1 MPKNT
6 KKGRGHPTKPGK
18 KLSLPTINLSCLWK
32 EMNSLRKK
40 RENYCSHYTKN
51 YCVSPEK
58 SYRLHSK
65 QYDAEGQFWAE
76 SCYQRYAD
84 CCNRG

>member
-32 EMNSLRKK
+32 EINSLRKK

-51 YCVSPEK
+51 YCASPEK
-58 SYRLHSK
+58 PYK
-65 QYDAEGQFWAE
+65 KETAE
-76 SCYQRYAD
+76 S
-84 CCNRG
+84 